1 MEYFDILDE
10 EVDKTGEKKLR
21 SEVHRDGDWHRNVHI
36 LIVNSKGEALLQHR
50 SKDKD
55 SHPDMWDMS
64 STGHILAGEEDNESA
79 LREIKEEVGIDVSL
93 AQLKN
98 VVETKQS
105 EILKG
110 GSFIDNEFASV
121 YLVQAGF
128 DPRQVKFT
136 DGEVQNIKWVPL
148 AELKK
153 WVDEGKPDLI
163 HRPAYKLCF
172 KAINL

>member
-10 EVDKTGEKKLR
+10 EGDKTGEKKLR

-98 VVETKQS
+98 VGETKQS
-105 EILKG
+105 
-110 GSFIDNEFASV
+110 
-121 YLVQAGF
+121 
-128 DPRQVKFT
+128 
-136 DGEVQNIKWVPL
+136 
-148 AELKK
+148 
-153 WVDEGKPDLI
+153 
-163 HRPAYKLCF
+163 
-172 KAINL
+172 